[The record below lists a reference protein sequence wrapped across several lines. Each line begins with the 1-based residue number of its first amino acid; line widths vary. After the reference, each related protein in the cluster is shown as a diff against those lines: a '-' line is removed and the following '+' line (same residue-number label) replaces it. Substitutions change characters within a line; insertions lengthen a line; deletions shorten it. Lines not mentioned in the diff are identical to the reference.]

1 MASYN
6 KVFLMGNLTR
16 DPELRTTPKGSQV
29 SQLGLAVNRSY
40 RTPEGNTVEETTF
53 IDVDVFGKQ
62 AEVICKYMTKGRPIF
77 IEGRLKL
84 DQWESKEGEKRSK
97 LKVILESFQ
106 FLGSRGDGSGESDYS
121 EPSSP
126 PRRSNNPAP
135 SASAE
140 QDYPDDD
147 DVPF

>member
-40 RTPEGNTVEETTF
+40 RTPDGNLVEETTF

-77 IEGRLKL
+77 VEGRLKL

-106 FLGSRGDGSGESDYS
+106 FLGGRGESGGDYDS

-126 PRRSNNPAP
+126 PRRSSNSAPA
-135 SASAE
+135 AADVD